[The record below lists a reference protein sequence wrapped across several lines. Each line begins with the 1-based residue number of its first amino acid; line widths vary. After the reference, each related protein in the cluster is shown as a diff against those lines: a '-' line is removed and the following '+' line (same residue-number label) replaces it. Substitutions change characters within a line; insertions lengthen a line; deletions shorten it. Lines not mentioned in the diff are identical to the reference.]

1 MNWKYA
7 LVSHILKN
15 QKLDLH
21 VGGATFGHRPKGF
34 GHQAKRCED
43 PGPKMRT
50 RNPEKSGDAKPS
62 EEWQREPKRRVAK
75 CGQAKDGVKPSEE
88 LRSEASWG
96 DHAASCEGQA
106 DRMMTYEAG
115 PSRQFVQLGSTK

>member
-21 VGGATFGHRPKGF
+21 VGDASFGHRPKGF
-34 GHQAKRCED
+34 GRQAKRCED
-43 PGPKMRT
+43 QGPKTKT

-62 EEWQREPKRRVAK
+62 EEWQREPNRRVAK
-75 CGQAKDGVKPSEE
+75 RGQAKDGDAKPSEE

-96 DHAASCEGQA
+96 GHAASCEGQA
-106 DRMMTYEAG
+106 DRMMTYEAR
-115 PSRQFVQLGSTK
+115 PSRHLFS